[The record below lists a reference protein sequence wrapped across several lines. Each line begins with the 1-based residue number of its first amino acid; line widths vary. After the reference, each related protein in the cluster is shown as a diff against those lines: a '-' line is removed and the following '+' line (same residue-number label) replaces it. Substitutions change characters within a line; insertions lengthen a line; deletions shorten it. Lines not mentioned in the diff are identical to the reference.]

1 VAVFDVV
8 SRILGGGF
16 RVNLRLLCK
25 SVPDQRRK
33 FHSKNMG
40 VHMNCIQ
47 KNLVEHHPKV
57 IQWGTRL
64 DGTKRPTQET

>member
-8 SRILGGGF
+8 SRIFGGGF
-16 RVNLRLLCK
+16 RVNLRWLCK
-25 SVPDQRRK
+25 SVPDQRSK
-33 FHSKNMG
+33 FHSKNTR

-57 IQWGTRL
+57 I
-64 DGTKRPTQET
+64 